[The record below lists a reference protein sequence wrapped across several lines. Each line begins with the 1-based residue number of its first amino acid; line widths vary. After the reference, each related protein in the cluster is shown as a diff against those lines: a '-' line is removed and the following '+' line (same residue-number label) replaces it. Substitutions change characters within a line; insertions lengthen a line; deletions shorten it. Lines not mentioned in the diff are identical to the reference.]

1 MRLFSAN
8 MQQGFPPNIENACL
22 CAKMLR
28 FCEETLTTVKALVIQ
43 LKEAVKDVFDENS
56 EENGQLTGERL
67 KVMFSEY
74 QEKLLS
80 VNDKHISDL
89 VSMIVPVPGKSDDQ

>member
-1 MRLFSAN
+1 
-8 MQQGFPPNIENACL
+8 
-22 CAKMLR
+22 MLR
-28 FCEETLTTVKALVIQ
+28 FCEETLTTLKALTIQ
-43 LKEAVKDVFDENS
+43 VNEAVKDAFEDKS
-56 EENGQLTGERL
+56 EENGQLTGERI